1 MPSRMGPGKTDVLP
15 PKVVRRVVL
24 APAIPLLTLL
34 LITSLPVVAIVAAF
48 VSNWLPGRWRAL
60 RLLWFLLVFAVV
72 ESLAAIAL
80 FGLWLASGFGR
91 RLEDERW
98 QATHYTLMRLYLAAI
113 VRAAERAFNL
123 EFDVD
128 AEEARAVAFDVEAA
142 LPTPDRHTDA
152 SPVVPGSHQPPTS
165 GATDADRRAPLLVFS
180 RHAGP
185 GDSFL
190 LVYALLQLRFRPRIV
205 LRDILQWAPVLDTA
219 LNRVPSFFVSGGAP
233 PGTGRAAIAELAAGM
248 SPGDALVLFPEGRN
262 FTPQR
267 RRHSIT
273 RLEELGDH
281 DAAERAR
288 EMRHVLTP
296 RPGGALA
303 AMEMAP
309 DAEVV
314 FVAHT
319 GLEDLTSA
327 VDIWRGVPMD
337 SSIRVK
343 LWRVPAPEVPT
354 HPVESAGWLLGWW
367 RRIDRWILDH
377 YGRDAIP
384 DAVIEKVEQDAPDPP
399 P

>member
-1 MPSRMGPGKTDVLP
+1 MLP
-15 PKVVRRVVL
+15 PKLIRRLVL
-24 APAIPLLTLL
+24 APAVPILTLL
-34 LITSLPVVAIVAAF
+34 LITTLPLVAIVAAF
-48 VSNWLPGRWRAL
+48 ASNWLPGRLRAL

-80 FGLWLASGFGR
+80 FVLWIASGFGR
-91 RLEDERW
+91 RLDDERW
-98 QATHYTLMRLYLAAI
+98 QAAHYRLMRLYLVAI

-123 EFDVD
+123 DFDVD
-128 AEEARAVAFDVEAA
+128 ADEARAAAFDVDAT
-142 LPTPDRHTDA
+142 LPTPDRQ
-152 SPVVPGSHQPPTS
+152 PGAQTGHGHGPAHA

-205 LRDILQWAPVLDTA
+205 LRDTLQWAPVLDTA
-219 LNRVPSFFVSGGAP
+219 LNRVPSFFVSAGAP
-233 PGTGRAAIAELAAGM
+233 PGTGRRAIADLAAGM
-248 SPGDALVLFPEGRN
+248 GPGDALVLFPEGRN

-281 DAAERAR
+281 RAAERAR

-319 GLEDLTSA
+319 GLEDLSSA
-327 VDIWRGVPMD
+327 VDLWRGVPMD
-337 SSIRVK
+337 SRIRVK
-343 LWRVPAPEVPT
+343 LWRVPTPEVPK
-354 HPVESAGWLLGWW
+354 HPEEAAGWLLGWW
-367 RRIDRWILDH
+367 RRIDRWILRH
-377 YGRDAIP
+377 YGQEAIP
-384 DAVIEKVEQDAPDPP
+384 DAVIREVSEDGQGPP
-399 P
+399 